1 MRRSVFEDP
10 RVAFRDL
17 FIHHHNHHVS
27 SHSSAVHHSSDM
39 SVLESLPFEIST
51 EILSYLPRTAL
62 ANVSR
67 LSHQM
72 HAVSQPFL
80 YKSLSLTCSDRPGP
94 SSLHIFLQMLLSPDG
109 DMIATYVRSLHVQL
123 DHEETKL
130 TPERAYDL
138 VDFNAD
144 VASVGLTHSPASH
157 TGQLLLLL
165 HPLRD
170 LHVLNVSSLDDST
183 DLFSQVIDAPISTLA
198 TGPHPLILQYL
209 REFRCSNGSVS
220 PNALLAILQLPCIR
234 KVDVHLTE
242 KPGAPLPTI
251 QASAGSS
258 PVTSLRITSSKMTQP
273 LLQCILTA
281 TATLTEFSFSARYPY
296 HVFAISRF
304 GHALQSLKATLQHLD
319 VDLSG
324 VVQMM
329 ASHEHGRLFRFGS
342 FCDWPALQIMRCE
355 LSTLLGGVVLRNGR
369 RLVDVLP
376 PGLRELDIQG
386 NRFWSVEQE
395 VDLLVEFLQEDTVVV
410 EMVKLAV
417 GHGRT
422 GLRSMNKLLVACEA
436 AGVELVDNGN
446 GRGESAVSRERRDR
460 AIQSSPRRYCRRW

>member
-1 MRRSVFEDP
+1 
-10 RVAFRDL
+10 
-17 FIHHHNHHVS
+17 
-27 SHSSAVHHSSDM
+27 M
-39 SVLESLPFEIST
+39 SVLESLPFEISA

-80 YKSLSLTCSDRPGP
+80 YKSLSLTSSDRPGP

-130 TPERAYDL
+130 TPESAYDL
-138 VDFNAD
+138 IGFNAAAD
-144 VASVGLTHSPASH
+144 SVGLTHSPTSD
-157 TGQLLLLL
+157 TGQLVLLL
-165 HPLRD
+165 HSLRD
-170 LHVLNVSSLDDST
+170 LHVLSVSSPDDST
-183 DLFSQVIDAPISTLA
+183 DVFSQIIDTSIGTLA
-198 TGPHPLILQYL
+198 TGTHPLILLHL
-209 REFRCSNGSVS
+209 REFQCSNGSVS

-234 KVDVHLTE
+234 RVDVHLTE
-242 KPGAPLPTI
+242 KTGAPLPTI
-251 QASAGSS
+251 EAAAGSS
-258 PVTSLRITSSKMTQP
+258 PVTSLRLTSFKITPS
-273 LLQCILTA
+273 LLKCILAA
-281 TATLTEFSFSARYPY
+281 TAALTEFSFSARYPY

-324 VVQMM
+324 VVRMM

-342 FCDWPALQIMRCE
+342 FHDWQALQTVRCE
-355 LSTLLGGVVLRNGR
+355 LSTLLGGVVLRHGR

-395 VDLLVEFLQEDTVVV
+395 VDLLVEFLREDTVVV
-410 EMVKLAV
+410 GMVKLAV

-422 GLRSMNKLLVACEA
+422 GLRSMNRLLVACEA

-446 GRGESAVSRERRDR
+446 GRGESAVARERRDR
-460 AIQSSPRRYCRRW
+460 AIQSSPRRFCRRW